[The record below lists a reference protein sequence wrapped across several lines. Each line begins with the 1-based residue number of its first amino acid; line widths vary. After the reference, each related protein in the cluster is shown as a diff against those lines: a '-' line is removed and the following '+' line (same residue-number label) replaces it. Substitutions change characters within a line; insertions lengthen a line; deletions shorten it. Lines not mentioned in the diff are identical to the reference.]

1 MPHDI
6 EKLKREKPEM
16 FDEQN
21 ITDLDVDPV
30 YFEDLNQLLPDWM
43 KVSVAMDK
51 LAPQWAKDLA
61 AKRKTQAK

>member
-6 EKLKREKPEM
+6 EKLEHEKPEM

-43 KVSVAMDK
+43 KDT
-51 LAPQWAKDLA
+51 LAKETS
-61 AKRKTQAK
+61 KTK